1 MCYSA
6 GYLSKEIFRTL
17 SSQYS
22 SHRNLY
28 CCIFTVATAQA
39 SSAIPNVCCI
49 HPSAVL
55 TSTGQDPGSSLL
67 SLLYTFILYLGTI
80 VSSLYPNFLRQAL
93 SLTIASHA
101 GYSPL
106 PPSASTQ
113 VSNISTQCNW
123 PHLALLLPPAP
134 ASLSSSVLYPSTQYQ
149 RPSPPPPHSGCCRC
163 SVLFDPNTSSPA
175 LTETPDGSPPTSHT
189 CPPEL
194 PMESPERLHLAILG
208 SLVHTEKKEAAP
220 AWLPTTF
227 SAQTVHPLLKLQPFI
242 SDRLLICCKL
252 HSTSKEGA
260 FRDGEGGEGERDTHT
275 HIDQIMTFS

>member
-149 RPSPPPPHSGCCRC
+149 RPSPPPHILAAAGALSSLIQTPLPLPSPRPLMEVLPHPTLVHLSSRWKVLSDFIWQSWGPLCTQRRKKQPQPGCLPHSLHR
-163 SVLFDPNTSSPA
+163 LY
-175 LTETPDGSPPTSHT
+175 TP
-189 CPPEL
+189 C
-194 PMESPERLHLAILG
+194 
-208 SLVHTEKKEAAP
+208 
-220 AWLPTTF
+220 
-227 SAQTVHPLLKLQPFI
+227 
-242 SDRLLICCKL
+242 
-252 HSTSKEGA
+252 
-260 FRDGEGGEGERDTHT
+260 
-275 HIDQIMTFS
+275 